1 MVQFQSST
9 NFSLLSNSDEKRK
22 LYLEE
27 LPEMSVIF
35 LFVDDLLRGSVGVEQ
50 TLQVAQG
57 QFEHFVLLVQILFLF
72 ASRFVGPGAL
82 SFGRGDFRRSG
93 RENEA

>member
-9 NFSLLSNSDEKRK
+9 NFSLLSNSGEKGK

-35 LFVDDLLRGSVGVEQ
+35 LFVDDLLRGSVRVEQ

-72 ASRFVGPGAL
+72 AG
-82 SFGRGDFRRSG
+82 
-93 RENEA
+93 